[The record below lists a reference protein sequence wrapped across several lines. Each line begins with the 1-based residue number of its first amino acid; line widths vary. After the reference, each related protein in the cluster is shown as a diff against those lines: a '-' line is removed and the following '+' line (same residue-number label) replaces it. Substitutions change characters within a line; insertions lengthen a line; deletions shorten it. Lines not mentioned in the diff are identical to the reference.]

1 MNHFNFQFQKRYV
14 GLWNLPDNAD
24 CKFSGTLFIESETIF
39 IDLFFQNSSAILPE
53 YLESLHGSTFSVNE
67 GSKEEY
73 LEHIILKGL
82 TFLYIKNF
90 GNGLKHLKYEVKEL
104 IIHDN
109 ISDFDNIRQASLRL
123 PILDKWTNS
132 ILCDAYKDLKNDKIP
147 DHIEFICFEA
157 PCPYILYSSEDVTVS
172 IYFSYSCSYGN
183 KDKHIIQKTF
193 LNFNFKKRQSF
204 YNAQNIITEYM
215 YLLFL
220 LINREFTP
228 QHIRF
233 FTNDGSYVYMINK
246 KESFKFI
253 NEYPDLCSYT
263 ELKDFTQSDIHS
275 IFDKWTSFYKAQSDA
290 INTYYE
296 TLSNQYLPPSSQ
308 IRNYISFIDSV
319 TKSMKGKNA
328 IIHKESRRYK
338 WAQMILEKTVSCLS
352 KSEQKQLEQALLY
365 SKGAQLKPRFEKL
378 IEEVKDLLPNSVN
391 SDFIEKIIN
400 TRNVITHPNTNED
413 YILNNNEYEDA
424 IYKLTQIIRS
434 FLLRRIGVNDS
445 EIKKIIAF

>member
-1 MNHFNFQFQKRYV
+1 MH
-14 GLWNLPDNAD
+14 
-24 CKFSGTLFIESETIF
+24 
-39 IDLFFQNSSAILPE
+39 
-53 YLESLHGSTFSVNE
+53 
-67 GSKEEY
+67 
-73 LEHIILKGL
+73 
-82 TFLYIKNF
+82 
-90 GNGLKHLKYEVKEL
+90 
-104 IIHDN
+104 
-109 ISDFDNIRQASLRL
+109 
-123 PILDKWTNS
+123 
-132 ILCDAYKDLKNDKIP
+132 
-147 DHIEFICFEA
+147 
-157 PCPYILYSSEDVTVS
+157 
-172 IYFSYSCSYGN
+172 SCSYGN

-365 SKGAQLKPRFEKL
+365 SKGTQLKPRFEKL
-378 IEEVKDLLPNSVN
+378 IEEVKDLLPNNVN

-434 FLLRRIGVNDS
+434 FLLRRIGVNNS